1 MAARNRSVRSAS
13 VLAVHASW
21 NVHDDALLLWA
32 EDGELPASAP
42 RRPGRRP
49 ASPAPAPH
57 PFAVPAA
64 SVLEALGGLG
74 AFAGVSAET
83 SGAGRTQVLWLPG
96 TPGAPAPSTDLVRAE
111 PTEGTDGEQ
120 GDASGG
126 TTAAP
131 RRERPRRTRLSPF
144 LVPVVQLEPGVAL
157 DVLLAAAMPD
167 SGGPTIRFGASVAAF
182 SAVAELALEVV
193 AGGRVLPDLTAEGGR
208 HVARWTPLGGGADG
222 DRARMLAA
230 ALPPVSRAVDAVGAD
245 PAVLV
250 RAALGGF
257 VDAVCREALRRSR
270 DRPSGGGATPARAVD
285 AWIAALST
293 RTGVVEA
300 DAGELSKLERLVAE
314 WRAGAVGRGGP
325 WRLCFRV
332 REPEDEV
339 VGSARSEADAHVV
352 GAPAGPWRVELLLQ
366 ATDDPSLVVE
376 APEVWRSADVLRRAT
391 RTLEEPHEVLLAEL
405 GRALRA
411 FPDLASVL
419 REAAPV
425 AVEMDLADA
434 HRFLSEVAPVLE
446 VSGFGVLLP
455 SWWRSPA
462 TRLGLRLR
470 SSSSISTSSS
480 GLLTGAA
487 LAEFDWHAALGDH
500 EIGLRELRRLAQL
513 KQPLVRVRGQWAE
526 LRPEEV
532 AKLAEFLSAG
542 RRSKQQLSVAD
553 VLRLAAGAPG
563 AAPLDGVPVVG
574 VDADGVLGAML
585 RGDLEAAIEVRPTPA
600 GFQGELRPYQA
611 RGVAWIELLERL
623 GLGACLADDMG
634 LGKTAMVLAVLQA
647 ERAGTSD
654 RHVGRRERERVAA
667 SSARGPTLVICP
679 TSVVGNWEREATR
692 FAPDLRVV
700 VHHGSGRAR
709 ADLQGE
715 FAGADV
721 VLTSYP
727 LAGRDVAALSSV
739 EWGRIVLDEAQHVK
753 NPAAKQTKAVR
764 AIPAP
769 RRLALTG
776 TPVEN
781 RLGDLWSIMEILNP
795 GLLGSERAF
804 RERYAVPIERY
815 REEEAAARLR
825 TLTRPFVLRRLKTDK
840 SIITDLPEKLEMK
853 VVCTLT
859 KEQATLYQAVVDEM
873 LRRIGESEGIERKG
887 LVLAAMLRLKQ
898 VCNHPAQYLGDG
910 SRLERRSGKLERT
923 AEVLEQVLEIKE
935 KALVFTQ
942 FAEMG
947 RMLQTHLSER
957 LGCRVSF
964 LHGGV
969 ARRRRDD
976 MVAEFQTGDGP
987 VPVMVLSVKAG
998 GTGLNLT
1005 AASHVIHF
1013 DRWWNPAVENQATD
1027 RAFRIGQRRDVQVRK
1042 LVCAGTVED
1051 RIDQLIES
1059 KRDLAARVVGTGEGW
1074 LTELSTEE
1082 LAEVFR
1088 LSAESVS
1095 DW

>member
-1 MAARNRSVRSAS
+1 MSRGTRCVRGVTTGWSPGSRARKGRRSPRRTGRASQPGVRFASASASSGRVTRSASSSMPGSPERSPFRRSSEGHSRPGTSGTGSTASSRGGATSPRRWSSCWPSPSTPSRCTASRSRSSREIMRAFGSSKSSVFAPKGSRRSTSRSTASGRTTPSSRSPRRSGAAGATAFSGPGWSEPVTGAVGLSPSSRRPSDVIEPATPGGHVPTGPRGSSADDDAAPTSVDPSLSMAARNRSVRSAS

-96 TPGAPAPSTDLVRAE
+96 TPAPSTDLVRAE

-654 RHVGRRERERVAA
+654 RHVGRRARQRVAA

-700 VHHGSGRAR
+700 
-709 ADLQGE
+709 
-715 FAGADV
+715 
-721 VLTSYP
+721 
-727 LAGRDVAALSSV
+727 
-739 EWGRIVLDEAQHVK
+739 
-753 NPAAKQTKAVR
+753 
-764 AIPAP
+764 
-769 RRLALTG
+769 
-776 TPVEN
+776 
-781 RLGDLWSIMEILNP
+781 
-795 GLLGSERAF
+795 
-804 RERYAVPIERY
+804 
-815 REEEAAARLR
+815 
-825 TLTRPFVLRRLKTDK
+825 
-840 SIITDLPEKLEMK
+840 
-853 VVCTLT
+853 
-859 KEQATLYQAVVDEM
+859 
-873 LRRIGESEGIERKG
+873 
-887 LVLAAMLRLKQ
+887 
-898 VCNHPAQYLGDG
+898 
-910 SRLERRSGKLERT
+910 
-923 AEVLEQVLEIKE
+923 
-935 KALVFTQ
+935 
-942 FAEMG
+942 
-947 RMLQTHLSER
+947 
-957 LGCRVSF
+957 
-964 LHGGV
+964 
-969 ARRRRDD
+969 
-976 MVAEFQTGDGP
+976 
-987 VPVMVLSVKAG
+987 
-998 GTGLNLT
+998 
-1005 AASHVIHF
+1005 
-1013 DRWWNPAVENQATD
+1013 
-1027 RAFRIGQRRDVQVRK
+1027 
-1042 LVCAGTVED
+1042 
-1051 RIDQLIES
+1051 
-1059 KRDLAARVVGTGEGW
+1059 
-1074 LTELSTEE
+1074 
-1082 LAEVFR
+1082 
-1088 LSAESVS
+1088 
-1095 DW
+1095 